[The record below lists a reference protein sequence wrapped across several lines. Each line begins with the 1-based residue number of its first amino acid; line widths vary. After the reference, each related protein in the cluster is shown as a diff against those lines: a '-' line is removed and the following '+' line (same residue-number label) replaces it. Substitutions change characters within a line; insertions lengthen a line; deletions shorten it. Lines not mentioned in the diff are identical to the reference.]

1 MISNYEHMYSCL
13 VDHVLQKGELRTT
26 RNGKTIGVFGKSF
39 TIDAG
44 TEIPLLSARKLFYRG
59 VFGELAAMLN
69 APNHIED
76 FRKMGCN
83 FWDTWADEDGSLRV
97 DYGNAW
103 RNWNDEGIDQL
114 ANLKKSLIEDPTGR
128 RHIITGWNPSNLDK
142 LSLPCCHLYYQW
154 YVSGGDTL
162 DMLWSQRSVDL
173 MIGLP
178 SNVIAATAWNNL
190 LANEL
195 GLKPGSVTFMLGDVH
210 IYEAHLDGAQKYIK
224 NANVL
229 SEWQHKYNP
238 SNLTLNL
245 VPGAK
250 TEDFLPNQ
258 FTEELY
264 QPMETIKFELLA

>member
-1 MISNYEHMYSCL
+1 MISKYEHMYASL
-13 VDHVLQKGELRTT
+13 VDHVLQQGELRQT
-26 RNGKTIGVFGKSF
+26 RNAKTLGVFGKSF
-39 TIDAG
+39 MVDTGD
-44 TEIPLLSARKLFYRG
+44 EIPLLSGRKLFYKG
-59 VFGELAAMLN
+59 VLGELATMLR
-69 APNHIED
+69 APHHIED

-83 FWDTWADEDGSLRV
+83 FWDTWADPDGSIRV

-162 DMLWSQRSVDL
+162 KMIWSQRSVDL

-178 SNVIAATAWNNL
+178 SNVIAATTWNNL

-195 GLKPGSVTFMLGDVH
+195 GLKPGGVTFMLGDVH
-210 IYEAHLDGAQKYIK
+210 IYESHFEGASEYLK
-224 NANVL
+224 NANEL
-229 SEWQHKYNP
+229 SEWEHKYNP
-238 SNLTLNL
+238 SKL
-245 VPGAK
+245 VLDLKPGAK
-250 TEDFLPNQ
+250 TEDFTPDQ
-258 FTEELY
+258 FTEKLY
-264 QPMETIKFELLA
+264 EPMNPIKFELLA